1 MNDKAAASAPA
12 VHDNTEKLII
22 IRHAVRPEFRERYET
37 WLKQIIAAAAEFPG
51 HEGVYVLR
59 PQEDE
64 ENETFEIAVRFT
76 SNAAAEAWL
85 SSNIRKE
92 MLSSIEFALA
102 SHEQL
107 EITSGIDFWFTP
119 PASKAKQPT
128 RWKQWL
134 ITTAVIWPLTII
146 VPALYQPLFNIIPE
160 IAVWGVRH
168 GVIAAT
174 IVALVVYLIMPKV
187 VRLVAGW
194 LFR

>member
-1 MNDKAAASAPA
+1 MNDKTAASAPT
-12 VHDNTEKLII
+12 VHDNLEKLII
-22 IRHAVRPEFRERYET
+22 IRHTVRPEFRERYEA

-51 HEGVYVLR
+51 HEGVYILR
-59 PQEDE
+59 PQQ
-64 ENETFEIAVRFT
+64 ENNTFEIAVRFS

-92 MLSSIEFALA
+92 LLSSIVFALA
-102 SHEQL
+102 ADEQL
-107 EITSGIDFWFTP
+107 EIKSGIDFWFTP
-119 PASKAKQPT
+119 PASKSKQPT

-146 VPALYQPLFNIIPE
+146 IPVLYQPLFNILPAIS
-160 IAVWGVRH
+160 VWGVRH
-168 GVIAAT
+168 GIIAAT
-174 IVALVVYLIMPKV
+174 IVALVVYLIMPRV

>member
-1 MNDKAAASAPA
+1 MNDKAAASAPT

-22 IRHAVRPEFRERYET
+22 IRHTVRPEFRERYET
-37 WLKQIIAAAAEFPG
+37 WLKQIIAEAAEFPG
-51 HEGVYVLR
+51 HEGVYILR
-59 PQEDE
+59 PQE
-64 ENETFEIAVRFT
+64 ENNTFEIAVRFS

-85 SSNIRKE
+85 GSSIRKE
-92 MLSSIEFALA
+92 LLSSIVFALA
-102 SHEQL
+102 SDEQL
-107 EITSGIDFWFTP
+107 EIKSGIDYWFTP

-146 VPALYQPLFNIIPE
+146 VPVLYQPLFNLLPAIS
-160 IAVWGVRH
+160 VWGIRH
-168 GVIAAT
+168 GIIAAT